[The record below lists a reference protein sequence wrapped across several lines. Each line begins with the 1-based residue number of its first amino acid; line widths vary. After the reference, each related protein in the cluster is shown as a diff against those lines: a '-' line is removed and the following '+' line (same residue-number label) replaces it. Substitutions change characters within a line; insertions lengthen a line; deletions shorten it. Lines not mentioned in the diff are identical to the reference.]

1 MHLGILLF
9 FSNLFSTDM
18 VLIVIVA
25 LVLFGGDKLPGIA
38 KAVGK
43 GLRDFKEASEGVKRE
58 LNNQIYAYE
67 EKKQDQRLDAVA
79 AKTQEAAANPELAAA
94 ENTTPVANTI
104 PFSEGAHTEIPS
116 VTTEIEPANEA
127 PEKEN
132 HIAAAPAETGEKAS
146 A

>member
-1 MHLGILLF
+1 MVLLF

-18 VLIVIVA
+18 VLIVIVG

-38 KAVGK
+38 KAIGK

-67 EKKQDQRLDAVA
+67 EKKQDQRLDEVA
-79 AKTQEAAANPELAAA
+79 AKTHEEAINPGVAPA
-94 ENTTPVANTI
+94 EQTPVVPNTIQYNEGAYTENPVNSTAIEPVANT
-104 PFSEGAHTEIPS
+104 
-116 VTTEIEPANEA
+116 

-132 HIAAAPAETGEKAS
+132 HINGAPAETGAKAS